1 MTAKTILIMAG
12 GTGGHVFPAL
22 AVAEELRGHGWNVV
36 WLGTRRGIEARLV
49 PAANIPIE
57 WLDISGLRGKG
68 KATMVLAPFKLL
80 RACWQAQRIIRKV
93 QPDVVLGMGGF
104 ASGPGGLMTRV
115 LKKPLVIHEQNSVA
129 GMTNRWLARVASKVL
144 EAFPETLPRA
154 EVVGNPV
161 RDSVRMIPAPATR
174 LADREG
180 PVRILV
186 LGGSQGA
193 RALNEIL
200 PSALAEVEVP
210 VEVRHQCGRS
220 DPDTVASAYS
230 TAGIAAEVLPF
241 IDDVAASY
249 AWADIAVCR
258 SGAMTVFEVAAAG
271 LAAIFVPFPH
281 AVDDHQTGNAEYLV
295 DAGAAD
301 IIQEH
306 DMTPSRLAETLR
318 RRITSR
324 EVLRKMAEAARSK
337 AMPDSG
343 ERVAARCIETADAWR
358 AAA

>member
-1 MTAKTILIMAG
+1 MTHKTILIMAG

-22 AVAEELRGHGWNVV
+22 AVAAELRAHGWQAV

-49 PAANIPIE
+49 PAAGIPIE
-57 WLDISGLRGKG
+57 WLDVSGLRGKN
-68 KATMVLAPFKLL
+68 KAALLLAPFRLL
-80 RACWQAQRIIRKV
+80 RACWQARRVIRKV

-104 ASGPGGLMTRV
+104 ASGPGGLMARV
-115 LKKPLVIHEQNSVA
+115 LHKPLVIHEQNSVA
-129 GMTNRWLARVASKVL
+129 GLTNRWLAKFSDIVL
-144 EAFPETLPRA
+144 EAFPGSLEGA
-154 EVVGNPV
+154 EAVGNPL
-161 RDSVRMIPAPATR
+161 RESVREIPSPAVR

-180 PVRILV
+180 PVRILI

-193 RALNEIL
+193 RALNQVL
-200 PSALAEVEVP
+200 PKALAEVEVP
-210 VEVRHQCGRS
+210 VLVRHQCGRGEP
-220 DPDTVASAYS
+220 DPIAAEYAQ
-230 TAGIAAEVLPF
+230 AGIEAEVLPF
-241 IDDVAASY
+241 IDDIAASY

-258 SGAMTVFEVAAAG
+258 SGAMTVFEIAAAG

-301 IIQEH
+301 LVQEQ
-306 DMTPSRLAETLR
+306 DMTPQRLAEILR

-324 EVLRKMAEAARSK
+324 EVLRGMAEAARRK
-337 AMPDSG
+337 ALPDAG
-343 ERVAARCIETADAWR
+343 ARVAARCMEAADTWR